1 MYSIRHMIQVKR
13 AVHCFVSGTEQ
24 MTPLRTIERYRT
36 VAELNRVAVTQSGI
50 NEIFQ
55 GMCRALKKVIPY
67 DRAGLSLY
75 APESGAL
82 KLAAINGCSPDS
94 FYNVGLMLD
103 RKETHHGWVFEH
115 QKHIVRRDL
124 QRELQFKVEQYN
136 ITEGIRSYCAVPL
149 ILRGESIGVIIILS
163 SQKGRYS
170 EHHAHFLRE
179 VSDHIVLG
187 IKSFV
192 PFCSKHLHT
201 NLICP
206 RCIASGGGQATA
218 AKHKERLSDWGK
230 QGGRG
235 RRKPAGGLA
244 REGLG

>member
-1 MYSIRHMIQVKR
+1 
-13 AVHCFVSGTEQ
+13 
-24 MTPLRTIERYRT
+24 MTPWLRTIERYRT
-36 VAELNRVAVTQSGI
+36 ISELNRVAVTQPGI

-55 GMCRALKKVIPY
+55 GMCRALKKVVPY

-75 APESGAL
+75 APENGAL
-82 KLAAINGCSPDS
+82 KLTAINGCSPDS

-103 RKETHHGWVFEH
+103 RKKTHHGWVFDH
-115 QKHIVRRDL
+115 QKPIVRRDL
-124 QRELQFKVEQYN
+124 ERELQFEIEQYN
-136 ITEGIRSYCAVPL
+136 TTEGIRSYCAVPL
-149 ILRGESIGVIIILS
+149 ILREESIGVIIVLS

-170 EHHAHFLRE
+170 GRHAKFLRE
-179 VSDHIVLG
+179 VSDHVVLG

-192 PFCSKHLHT
+192 PFCSRHLHT

-218 AKHKERLSDWGK
+218 AKHKARLSDWGK

-244 REGLG
+244 GGFGIKI

>member
-1 MYSIRHMIQVKR
+1 
-13 AVHCFVSGTEQ
+13 VSGTEQ